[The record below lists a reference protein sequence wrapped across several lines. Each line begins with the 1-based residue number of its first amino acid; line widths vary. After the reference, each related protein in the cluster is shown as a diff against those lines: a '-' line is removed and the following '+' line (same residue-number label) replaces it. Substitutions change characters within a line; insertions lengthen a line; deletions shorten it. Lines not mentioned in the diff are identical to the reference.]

1 MLLFSHSSLSSFV
14 QSSLL
19 VTTETGVEALLLP
32 PVALRGDC
40 AAVEVSEVRSPPSIA
55 VPACGVVAC
64 SACAAAA
71 AEACSELGLS
81 RGLLLLQ
88 GGLTCAEEA
97 GCNDRFCG

>member
-1 MLLFSHSSLSSFV
+1 MLLPNFV

-55 VPACGVVAC
+55 VPAWGVVVVVAC

-97 GCNDRFCG
+97 GCSDRFCG

>member
-1 MLLFSHSSLSSFV
+1 M
-14 QSSLL
+14 
-19 VTTETGVEALLLP
+19 EALLLP

-40 AAVEVSEVRSPPSIA
+40 AAVEVSEVRSAPSIA
-55 VPACGVVAC
+55 VPACGVVVVVAC

-97 GCNDRFCG
+97 GCSDRFCG